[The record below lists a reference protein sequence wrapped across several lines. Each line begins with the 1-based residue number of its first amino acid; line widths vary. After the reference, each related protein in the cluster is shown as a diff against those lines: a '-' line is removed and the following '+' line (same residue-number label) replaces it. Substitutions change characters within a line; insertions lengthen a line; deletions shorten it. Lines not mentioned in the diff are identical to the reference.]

1 MANRLMKL
9 QSGRKLDQT
18 LIDKLVLE
26 AERGY
31 DLSLAKRL
39 ILREGRPAQGEPG
52 GESPRVA
59 SRVPE
64 QVYRAAKKRATG
76 EGLTVSQVI
85 RALLTGYVAGQ
96 PSPPK
101 ATRTTGGIA
110 DTRRA
115 SHQDTRS

>member
-1 MANRLMKL
+1 MKL
-9 QSGRKLDQT
+9 RTVRKLDQT

-31 DLSLAKRL
+31 DLSLAQRL
-39 ILREGRPAQGEPG
+39 ILREGRPAQGEPR

-59 SRVPE
+59 SRLPE
-64 QVYRAAKKRATG
+64 HVYRAAKKRATG

-85 RALLTGYVAGQ
+85 RALLTGYAAGQ

-101 ATRTTGGIA
+101 ANRTTGGIA
-110 DTRRA
+110 SIRRA
-115 SHQDTRS
+115 RHQDARN